1 MTPPEPPTGHPL
13 RGEVVFLSACDFA
26 YDTQRLPLASL
37 LGQPLAAP
45 HITSSKRGPSGRT
58 LFRPLTAE
66 LPAET
71 WETPDGPVTAHISLR
86 VLPVGALSIRIRIPF
101 ATDALGHL
109 VHFHSL
115 TLADGSTP
123 FSRASSILEK
133 ARAELAPHAIR
144 PHPTLPEGETYT
156 VFCLHTDSPGIT
168 TDTASWLAT
177 HQREVA
183 ALLNA
188 EPHAHL
194 LSNQEVAESTSRS
207 LSYYRHDL
215 VVTDWD
221 STLLI
226 DKPDDFPESL
236 HIIELANVQLEELE
250 AYDAL
255 LDTALDKACRDL
267 SSHQRRPPAILTELR
282 ELRIDLARFS
292 DELSNTTKFFGEW
305 HLARVYENTARVFH
319 LSDWHRAI
327 DEKLRTLDSLY
338 EFLKQDRNHRLML
351 WLESA
356 IVLLFIIDL
365 ILLFTHK
372 PG

>member
-1 MTPPEPPTGHPL
+1 MTPSDQPPDHAL
-13 RGEVVFLSACDFA
+13 HGEVVFLSACDFA
-26 YDTQRLPLASL
+26 YDTRRTPVASL

-45 HITSSKRGPSGRT
+45 LITSRKRGPSGRT

-71 WETPDGPVTAHISLR
+71 WETPEGPVRVSMSLR

-101 ATDALGHL
+101 VTDSLGSL
-109 VHFHSL
+109 VSFHSL
-115 TLADGSTP
+115 TLTDGSTP
-123 FSRASSILEK
+123 FSRASAILER
-133 ARAELAPHAIR
+133 ARAELHPHAIR
-144 PHPTLPEGETYT
+144 PLPALPEGEAYT
-156 VFCLHTDSPGIT
+156 VFCLHAASPGIS
-168 TDTASWLAT
+168 TDTTSWLAS

-188 EPHAHL
+188 EPHPEL
-194 LSNQEVAESTSRS
+194 LSAQEVDAATSRS

-226 DKPDDFPESL
+226 DHPADFPESL
-236 HIIELANVQLEELE
+236 HVIELANVQLEELD
-250 AYDAL
+250 AYDSL
-255 LDTALDKACRDL
+255 LDAALDKACRDL
-267 SSHQRRPPAILTELR
+267 SSRQRRPPGILTELR

-292 DELSNTTKFFGEW
+292 DELSNATKFFGEW

-319 LSDWHRAI
+319 LADWHRAI

-356 IVLLFIIDL
+356 IILLFIIDL
-365 ILLFTHK
+365 LLLFTHK